1 VFHGVLNLNFKLCT
15 FVDNELI
22 NEKIEKPSSQF
33 LILIMMS
40 H

>member
-1 VFHGVLNLNFKLCT
+1 VFHGVLNLNFKLCA
-15 FVDNELI
+15 FVANELI
-22 NEKIEKPSSQF
+22 NEKIEKLSSQF